1 MKKYILLLS
10 VLIPCL
16 GLFSCK
22 KFLEERAQTDVIPR
36 TAESLNEL
44 LLGEGYQGGSQMVGL
59 QSTFLDDDKEQTS
72 ALTGVKVSYYLF
84 TWQPD
89 PEIGLRV
96 SSLSTSP
103 WGAYYK
109 LIQICNVVLDYSEKV
124 TGTAAEKD
132 YITGQ
137 AYLLRAFYYFKLVNL
152 YGKPFSDSRST
163 PDLDLGVPLMLNS
176 GVALEGK
183 KRNTVK
189 EVYQQIAQ
197 DLDKGIAALE
207 RTKRDGGPYR
217 VNYLA
222 GYFLAS
228 RVYLHT
234 GDWQKAIAAAT
245 VVLQN
250 KPDLADL
257 NNWGV
262 PNQNTKP
269 VIAITNPETIWA
281 FGSYNDISSG
291 EPDVLNYN
299 LSADLRSLYEA
310 GDLRVGIY
318 LNGKK
323 STKRGTDYTNI
334 AKTAQA
340 FRVSEAL
347 LNRAEAYARL
357 NKAGDAGAGQLAIND
372 LNTLRKKRFAT
383 DAYADLVMGTADDL
397 LQKCYAEKRRE
408 FFGEEEHRWFDLRRQ
423 GMPGI
428 SHYYYESAG
437 QRLRYDLQDHDP
449 AYVRQIPVE
458 AIKLN
463 NKLIDNPKP
472 AVRVGK

>member
-44 LLGEGYQGGSQMVGL
+44 LLGEGYQGGARSISL
-59 QSTFLDDDKEQTS
+59 QPTLLDDDKEQT
-72 ALTGVKVSYYLF
+72 AAFLGTKGSYYVF

-89 PEIGLRV
+89 QETGLGR
-96 SSLSTSP
+96 SNLATAP
-103 WGAYYK
+103 WGAYYE
-109 LIQICNVVLDYSEKV
+109 LIQICNVVLDYSDKV

-137 AYLLRAFYYFKLVNL
+137 AHLLRAFYYFKLVNL
-152 YGKPFSDSRST
+152 YGKPFADSRST
-163 PDLDLGVPLMLNS
+163 PDQDLGVPLMLSS

-189 EVYQQIAQ
+189 EVYQQITQ

-207 RTKRDGGPYR
+207 RTKRAGGPYR
-217 VNYLA
+217 INYLA

-228 RVYLHT
+228 RVYLHMA
-234 GDWQKAIAAAT
+234 DWQKVIAAAT

-257 NNWGV
+257 NTWGV
-262 PNQNTKP
+262 PDHNKKP
-269 VIAITNPETIWA
+269 VIGVTNPETIWA
-281 FGSYNDISSG
+281 FGSYNDIVSG
-291 EPDVLNYN
+291 EVDVLNYS
-299 LSADLRSLYEA
+299 LSADLRALYEK
-310 GDLRVGIY
+310 GDLRAGIY

-323 STKRGTDYTNI
+323 SAKRGTDYTSI
-334 AKTAQA
+334 SKTAQA

-357 NKAGDAGAGQLAIND
+357 NKAGDAGSGQLAIND

-383 DAYADLVMGTADDL
+383 DAYADLVLGTVDDL

-408 FFGEEEHRWFDLRRQ
+408 FFAEEEHRWFDLRRQ

-428 SHYYYESAG
+428 SHYYYEAAG
-437 QRLRYDLQDHDP
+437 QRLRYDLLDHDP
-449 AYVRQIPVE
+449 AYVLQIPSG